1 MSAPSRRAH
10 AARRVASENSEKKM
24 ASSSGM
30 KAGRALRGEC
40 LKTRRAPLAVTSGTR
55 GRWAE
60 RAPSHV
66 TCALTKERKGEV
78 ITKLKSEL
86 ETSTAVVGFTFKG
99 VAVPDMEK
107 LRGDI
112 PDDASLVVAKNTLM
126 RRAAEEVEGWS
137 EVTQFCTGSN
147 AFLFLREDL
156 KTGFKGLRELEKT
169 YNKADNPVELNGG
182 CCDGDFLSLDDIKK
196 LEKLPSKLELIA
208 KIASMINQVPTRLAV
223 GVKQVPT
230 KLAVGVKKISEAE
243 KEPADQV
250 VA

>member
-1 MSAPSRRAH
+1 MHFFSVH
-10 AARRVASENSEKKM
+10 ENQAVVDKSPTKSEKKM

-156 KTGFKGLRELEKT
+156 KTGFKVRDRDPPSE
-169 YNKADNPVELNGG
+169 P
-182 CCDGDFLSLDDIKK
+182 LSLS
-196 LEKLPSKLELIA
+196 LSLRLSFSRSPWGPTCQ
-208 KIASMINQVPTRLAV
+208 ASETRHNV
-223 GVKQVPT
+223 R
-230 KLAVGVKKISEAE
+230 
-243 KEPADQV
+243 D
-250 VA
+250 